1 MSFKEYSQRFQE
13 YFNKLFDFSQ
23 NNYQYILVLLIIFIF
38 FFILLYLV
46 NLNPYY
52 NKVWYNVG
60 TDSEVVNNRKQI
72 ENQNFVGFFNDKTD
86 ISREYQFTK
95 KQYQSV
101 NLQNIKNN
109 EYIRN
114 NKGYYFLNKNRI
126 SSLVYIVN
134 AILICIF
141 LFIFFLIYKYTRNKG
156 SEDSNSGISY
166 LTILFKCLMVLFK
179 FFCIILLPVI
189 LIYLFIVYNTR
200 YSSQISF
207 YKTVFIFIVILFTLA
222 IIYSVFNKFIDKCY
236 NISDKSI
243 FKTIIC
249 SIIYIIF
256 ALPCLLVIITDEFK
270 QQLNITPP
278 VTYILLIAEL
288 ILVLLFLFLSN
299 FLKGVSINQDKYING
314 GETIDLYNEYKNFN
328 KDFNKYLKHDNI
340 ITQRNYNYNYNLGK
354 DNNYVIPL
362 TGGDNNNSNYNN
374 DYNIGDYK
382 YNIIIENNFNKKV
395 IFEDINKFN
404 ISFKLYI
411 KADDYLEKNNIR
423 FFNFFDMP
431 MIYFNNKTK
440 QLVFNIKDKK
450 NSETY
455 TYETS
460 NFKLQTYN
468 LIEVKYE
475 DSRIDIYINNIIKY
489 STNII
494 FKFNHSNINNNYI
507 GTDNILY
514 GNIKDLYFKLY
525 VK

>member
-1 MSFKEYSQRFQE
+1 MSFEKYSKDFQE
-13 YFNKLFDFSQ
+13 YFNEKINHLQ
-23 NNYQYILVLLIIFIF
+23 NNYQYKLVLLIIFII

-52 NKVWYNVG
+52 NKIWYNVG
-60 TDSEVVNNRKQI
+60 TDSKFINKRKQI
-72 ENQNFVGFFNDKTD
+72 VNQNFENFFNDKID
-86 ISREYQFTK
+86 ISKEYKFTK

-126 SSLVYIVN
+126 SSFVYVVN
-134 AILICIF
+134 TVLICVF
-141 LFIFFLIYKYTRNKG
+141 SFIFFLIYKYTRNK
-156 SEDSNSGISY
+156 DDTNNTNDISY
-166 LTILFKCLMVLFK
+166 LKILFKSLMFLFK
-179 FFCIILLPVI
+179 FFCIILLPVV

-207 YKTVFIFIVILFTLA
+207 YKTVFIFIIILFTLA

-243 FKTIIC
+243 VKTIIC
-249 SIIYIIF
+249 SIIYITF

-278 VTYILLIAEL
+278 VTYILLITEL
-288 ILVLLFLFLSN
+288 ILVLFFLFLSN

-340 ITQRNYNYNYNLGK
+340 VTQRDYNYNYNLGK

-362 TGGDNNNSNYNN
+362 TGGD
-374 DYNIGDYK
+374 YK
-382 YNIIIENNFNKKV
+382 YNIAINNNLNKKV

-404 ISFKLYI
+404 ISFNLYV

-423 FFNFFDMP
+423 FFNFFYIP

-440 QLVFNIKDKK
+440 QLVFNIKDNK
-450 NSETY
+450 NNETY

-468 LIEVKYE
+468 LIEIKYE
-475 DSRIDIYINNIIKY
+475 DTRIDIYINNIVKY

-494 FKFNHSNINNNYI
+494 FKFNHNNINSNYI
-507 GTDNILY
+507 GTDNILH
-514 GNIKDLYFKLY
+514 GNIKDLYFKLS

>member
-1 MSFKEYSQRFQE
+1 MNFKKYSKDFQE

-23 NNYQYILVLLIIFIF
+23 NNYRYLLVLLIIFII

-60 TDSEVVNNRKQI
+60 TDSQVANNRREI
-72 ENQNFVGFFNDKTD
+72 LNQNFRGFFNDKTD

-109 EYIRN
+109 EYIIN
-114 NKGYYFLNKNRI
+114 NKGYYFLNKNRV

-141 LFIFFLIYKYTRNKG
+141 SFIFFLIYKYTRTKD
-156 SEDSNSGISY
+156 SKDSNNGISY
-166 LTILFKCLMVLFK
+166 LTILLKSLMVLFK

-200 YSSQISF
+200 YSSQIGF

-222 IIYSVFNKFIDKCY
+222 IIYSVFNKYIDKCY

-243 FKTIIC
+243 VKTIIC

-288 ILVLLFLFLSN
+288 ILVLLFFFLSN
-299 FLKGVSINQDKYING
+299 FFKGVSINQDKYING

-340 ITQRNYNYNYNLGK
+340 VTQRNYNYNYNLGK
-354 DNNYVIPL
+354 DSNYVIPL
-362 TGGDNNNSNYNN
+362 TGGD
-374 DYNIGDYK
+374 YK
-382 YNIIIENNFNKKV
+382 YNINIENNFNKKV

-450 NSETY
+450 NNETY

-468 LIEVKYE
+468 LIQVKYE
-475 DSRIDIYINNIIKY
+475 DSRIDIYINNIVKY

-494 FKFNHSNINNNYI
+494 FKFNHNNINNNYI
-507 GTDNILY
+507 GTDNILH
-514 GNIKDLYFKLY
+514 GNIKDLYFKLS